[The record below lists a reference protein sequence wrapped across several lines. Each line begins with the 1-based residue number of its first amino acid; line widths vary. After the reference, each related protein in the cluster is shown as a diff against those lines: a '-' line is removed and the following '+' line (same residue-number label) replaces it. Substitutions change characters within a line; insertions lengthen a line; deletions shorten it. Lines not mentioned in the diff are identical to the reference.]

1 MGPIYR
7 GPGVSVRQG
16 VGGTWAGRGHPGRA
30 TSSYVIGSCPRR
42 RVLGSTPPPEPQ
54 QSTAAPRG
62 SSSPQAVLSG
72 VRLSARALLPA

>member
-7 GPGVSVRQG
+7 GPGMSVRPG

-30 TSSYVIGSCPRR
+30 TSSYVIGGRPRR
-42 RVLGSTPPPEPQ
+42 RVLGSTLPPEPQ
-54 QSTAAPRG
+54 QFTAAPRS

-72 VRLSARALLPA
+72 VRLSAGALLPA

>member
-1 MGPIYR
+1 MGR
-7 GPGVSVRQG
+7 E
-16 VGGTWAGRGHPGRA
+16 GTPWQSHVFLCHLQLPQEA
-30 TSSYVIGSCPRR
+30 
-42 RVLGSTPPPEPQ
+42 VLGSTPPPKPQ